1 MDAVER
7 ARDIFVLNTRKVG
20 YDLGSVCRVEALKM
34 DVLSAELERP
44 TFPDILGTTE
54 VVELLGVSRQRI
66 HELRTA
72 GRFPEPMVELAA
84 GPIWLRSGIEAY
96 LETWSR
102 KAGRPRSRQFV

>member
-54 VVELLGVSRQRI
+54 VAELLGVSRQRI
-66 HELRTA
+66 CELRTA
-72 GRFPEPMVELAA
+72 GRFPQPIAEIAA
-84 GPIWLRSGIEAY
+84 GPMWLRPGIQAF
-96 LETWSR
+96 LETWPR
-102 KAGRPRSRQFV
+102 KAGRPRVEKSA

>member
-1 MDAVER
+1 VDAVER

-20 YDLGSVCRVEALKM
+20 YDLGSVCRVE
-34 DVLSAELERP
+34 
-44 TFPDILGTTE
+44 DILGTTE